1 MDKFAQIDTFNS
13 FFRVSRETI
22 RSLKKYEKLLIEGNK
37 TLNLIG
43 NSTVDQLWN
52 RHFLDSVQV
61 IDFID
66 KNDNSTGRYR
76 FWRRICQV

>member
-1 MDKFAQIDTFNS
+1 MDKFAQIDTFNR

-43 NSTVDQLWN
+43 NSTVNQIWI
-52 RHFLDSVQV
+52 RHFLDSIQV
-61 IDFID
+61 IDFIE
-66 KNDNSTGRYR
+66 
-76 FWRRICQV
+76 